1 MADILPAVDG
11 GPQKRLS
18 TSSSSD
24 VEKVGVERTNALGEN
39 DKEEGARERAFN
51 KNLRVLFLVG
61 IAALILGWWISSTVL
76 KATRDKWVVQTIFAW
91 FFLTVIAFRFIPNS
105 VVTRPVAA
113 VWVPF
118 VQEPWYRLPRN
129 LRLTIGWLCLLGII
143 FGSAFGFPLAVDD
156 DYGHRAIS
164 VLGLFVFQCCF
175 FLSST
180 NRPAICWCALRF

>member
-76 KATRDKWVVQTIFAW
+76 KATRDKW
-91 FFLTVIAFRFIPNS
+91 S
-105 VVTRPVAA
+105 VCLSRGAPCILKNPAGL
-113 VWVPF
+113 
-118 VQEPWYRLPRN
+118 YRRSSP
-129 LRLTIGWLCLLGII
+129 
-143 FGSAFGFPLAVDD
+143 GS
-156 DYGHRAIS
+156 S
-164 VLGLFVFQCCF
+164 
-175 FLSST
+175 
-180 NRPAICWCALRF
+180 